1 MLSDKDI
8 RELAVMGHGTG
19 YLLEPFDEEC
29 LQPASYDVHLSPYFV
44 NPFDRAHPVDRTG
57 KAYFE
62 LPPGE
67 LWLGETS
74 EWFDVPVGLAARV
87 EGRSSW
93 GRLGL
98 LTHLTAGFI
107 DPGFRGT
114 ITLELY
120 NVTDCTL
127 NLPITSGRKAA
138 GNGIE
143 PIAQVCFMN
152 LEQRC
157 GRPYDVRGHYWN
169 QVGPTPSKLYKFVGE
184 KKTQ

>member
-1 MLSDKDI
+1 MLSDRDI
-8 RELAVMGHGTG
+8 RVLSVVGHENG
-19 YLLEPFDEEC
+19 YLVEPFDEES
-29 LQPASYDVHLSPYFV
+29 LQPASYDVRLGPQFI
-44 NPFDRAHPVDRTG
+44 NPFDRANIVDKTG
-57 KAYFE
+57 ELYFE

-74 EWFDVPVGLAARV
+74 EWFDIPVGVAARV

-120 NVTDCTL
+120 NVTDHTL
-127 NLPITSGRKAA
+127 KLPVTNGRKTA

-143 PIAQVCFMN
+143 PIAQVCFMD
-152 LEQRC
+152 LTHRC
-157 GRPYDVRGHYWN
+157 ERPYDVRGHYTN
-169 QVGPTPSKLYKFVGE
+169 QEGPTLSKLYKHVGG